1 MNPAVAL
8 KIAGQGGN
16 LAVKAFRA
24 AKKSGALKEGAKRA
38 SGFTKSA
45 RTLARFVVNTVET
58 APNRTEGL
66 KAARKALESGVLIG
80 RVGKSRRTMSRREI
94 EEILGLLN
102 KRHRGMAARDQKI
115 SPQELV
121 EAISSKFDDIHLDD
135 RVFARLRQESK
146 GAIEEQLTKT
156 NKGLDAVSNKF
167 NNQVDNISDRIRQD
181 ATRIGKGAG
190 PKAGAKGAK
199 KGTQS
204 GAKASQQAYQYG
216 PQTPPPSQSAEYFP
230 QTPPPSGRMGKLKAS
245 GKKALEYA
253 KNNKLAVGGTL
264 VGAAFVPQSLEALG
278 TTMGLDPF
286 DYQGRLAKTRNLQAL
301 PSVLDA
307 MEQEGELIRQEGLN
321 RGLRAGVRPVEMS
334 DPLGD
339 LMQDQE
345 LAAILE
351 GKLEQLRGQGVSA
364 QPRRL
369 DPYEIAARLGL

>member
-8 KIAGQGGN
+8 KIAGQGGK

-38 SGFTKSA
+38 SRFTKSA
-45 RTLARFVVNTVET
+45 QTLARFVINTVET

-102 KRHRGMAARDQKI
+102 KRARGMSARDQKI
-115 SPQELV
+115 SPQKLV
-121 EAISSKFDDIHLDD
+121 EDISSKFDDIHLDD
-135 RVFARLRQESK
+135 RVFARLRQDSRDASERLLS
-146 GAIEEQLTKT
+146 ET
-156 NKGLDAVSNKF
+156 NKRLDDIPN
-167 NNQVDNISDRIRQD
+167 
-181 ATRIGKGAG
+181 RIGKGAA
-190 PKAGAKGAK
+190 PKAAAKGAK

-230 QTPPPSGRMGKLKAS
+230 QTPPQSSSRMGKLKAG

-278 TTMGLDPF
+278 TTVGLDPF

-307 MEQEGELIRQEGLN
+307 MEQEGELIRQESLN
-321 RGLRAGVRPVEMS
+321 RGLRAGVRPGEMG